1 MSNTNDYIITTL
13 SSSIRQR
20 TYETG
25 VTTDP
30 GAPFSLGTN
39 SLATLRKRCS
49 PYSVT
54 LADPLSLFDCSA
66 SVGPGPTPPVTQSLY
81 LPFISASYMGGFSA
95 SLTPPSDTVFYTE
108 IISASNPNNS
118 ASMHVGSLYLDAQ
131 TYTTFGAMFADV
143 GAGGNNSHVELKRFT
158 GGTTLLTL
166 TNTGSS
172 FAYITASSVTVSTSD
187 WYDIYISASG
197 NPATASI
204 RGIYYEI

>member
-1 MSNTNDYIITTL
+1 VSNTNDYIITTL
-13 SSSIRQR
+13 SSGSKE
-20 TYETG
+20 Y
-25 VTTDP
+25 TDLSDNP
-30 GAPFSLGTN
+30 IQAPFFLGVPTTVNLRLKGQPYYVSLGE
-39 SLATLRKRCS
+39 
-49 PYSVT
+49 
-54 LADPLSLFDCSA
+54 
-66 SVGPGPTPPVTQSLY
+66 VGFTRTGTSGSGPTPPPS
-81 LPFISASYMGGFSA
+81 
-95 SLTPPSDTVFYTE
+95 SDTVFYTE

-118 ASMHVGSLYLDAQ
+118 ASMHVGSLYLDAR
-131 TYTTFGAMFADV
+131 TYTTFGAMFADEND
-143 GAGGNNSHVELKRFT
+143 ANTSHVELKRFT

>member
-13 SSSIRQR
+13 SSGSKE
-20 TYETG
+20 Y
-25 VTTDP
+25 TDLSYNP
-30 GAPFSLGTN
+30 IQAPFFLGVPTTVNLRLKGQPYYVSLGEVSFTRE
-39 SLATLRKRCS
+39 AG
-49 PYSVT
+49 
-54 LADPLSLFDCSA
+54 A
-66 SVGPGPTPPVTQSLY
+66 GPTPP
-81 LPFISASYMGGFSA
+81 
-95 SLTPPSDTVFYTE
+95 PPSDTVFYTE

-158 GGTTLLTL
+158 GGSTLFTL

>member
-13 SSSIRQR
+13 SSGSKEFTDLSDNSIQ
-20 TYETG
+20 
-25 VTTDP
+25 
-30 GAPFSLGTN
+30 APFFLGVPTTVNLRLKGQPYYVSLGE
-39 SLATLRKRCS
+39 
-49 PYSVT
+49 
-54 LADPLSLFDCSA
+54 
-66 SVGPGPTPPVTQSLY
+66 VGFTRTGTSGSGPTPPPS
-81 LPFISASYMGGFSA
+81 
-95 SLTPPSDTVFYTE
+95 SDTVFYTE

-158 GGTTLLTL
+158 GGSTLLTL

>member
-13 SSSIRQR
+13 SSGSRDF
-20 TYETG
+20 
-25 VTTDP
+25 TDSSDNQVQ
-30 GAPFSLGTN
+30 APFFLAAPTTTNLRQAGQPYYVSLGDVAFVRG
-39 SLATLRKRCS
+39 ATS
-49 PYSVT
+49 TPS
-54 LADPLSLFDCSA
+54 
-66 SVGPGPTPPVTQSLY
+66 PTPP
-81 LPFISASYMGGFSA
+81 A
-95 SLTPPSDTVFYTE
+95 DTVFYTE

-131 TYTTFGAMFADV
+131 TYTTFGAMFSDV

-158 GGTTLLTL
+158 GGSTLLTL

>member
-13 SSSIRQR
+13 SSGSQEYTNLSDNPIQ
-20 TYETG
+20 
-25 VTTDP
+25 
-30 GAPFSLGTN
+30 APFSLGAPNARTIRLKGQPYYV
-39 SLATLRKRCS
+39 SLGE
-49 PYSVT
+49 
-54 LADPLSLFDCSA
+54 
-66 SVGPGPTPPVTQSLY
+66 VGFTRTGTSGSGPTPPPS
-81 LPFISASYMGGFSA
+81 
-95 SLTPPSDTVFYTE
+95 SDTVFYTE

-143 GAGGNNSHVELKRFT
+143 GVGGNNSHVELKRFT